1 VEHPLLKGG
10 VGRREWQNLS
20 GHGNNKTFTTALN
33 YVLITPARNEAQF
46 IESAINAV
54 TRQTVRP
61 LKWVIVSDGSTDAT
75 DDIVR
80 GHTAA
85 HPWIELIRMPER
97 RDRHFA
103 GKAAAFNAGLARVR
117 NLPYDVIGNL
127 DADVSF
133 DERYCALLLHK
144 FEEDPTLGVA
154 GTPFKD
160 PSLEY
165 DYRFVSIEHVSGPCQ
180 MFRRECFEA
189 IGGYQQAR
197 LGGVDH
203 IAVISARMN
212 GWRTQTYQD
221 TFFVHR
227 RPMGSCGQNALRSRF
242 RNGAV
247 DYALGSHP
255 VWELCRAAY
264 QMTRRPH
271 VVGALMLLAGYLSAA
286 VRGEERSVS
295 REFVEFHRR
304 EQMQRLRAFLSA
316 PLRPRSRGP
325 AAAPAFINANSA
337 FGGHRA
343 SAWRKAS

>member
-1 VEHPLLKGG
+1 MSVY
-10 VGRREWQNLS
+10 
-20 GHGNNKTFTTALN
+20 GNNENLTSALN

-46 IESAINAV
+46 IRSAITAV
-54 TRQTVRP
+54 INQTVRP

-80 GHTAA
+80 EYAAA
-85 HPWIELIRMPER
+85 HAWIELIRMPER
-97 RDRHFA
+97 SERDFA

-117 NLPYDVIGNL
+117 DLPYDVIGNL

-133 DERYCALLLHK
+133 DERYCALLLDK
-144 FEEDPTLGVA
+144 FEEDAMLGVA

-189 IGGYQQAR
+189 IGGYQRAR

-212 GWRTQTYQD
+212 GWRTRTYQD
-221 TFFVHR
+221 SFFVHR
-227 RPMGSCGQNALRSRF
+227 RAMGSCGQSALRSRF
-242 RNGAV
+242 QNGEV

-255 VWELCRAAY
+255 VWELCRTAY
-264 QMTRRPH
+264 QMTRKPH
-271 VVGALMLLAGYLSAA
+271 VIGALMLLAGYVSAA
-286 VRGEERSVS
+286 LRGEERSVS

-304 EQMQRLRAFLSA
+304 EQIQRLKAFLSA
-316 PLRPRSRGP
+316 PFRARSRKP
-325 AAAPAFINANSA
+325 APAPDFIKSTPA
-337 FGGHRA
+337 FRSHRA
-343 SAWRKAS
+343 PAWRRAS

>member
-1 VEHPLLKGG
+1 M
-10 VGRREWQNLS
+10 S
-20 GHGNNKTFTTALN
+20 GHGDNENLTTPLN
-33 YVLITPARNEAQF
+33 YVLITPARNEAPF
-46 IESAINAV
+46 IESTIKAV
-54 TRQTVRP
+54 IHQTVRP
-61 LKWVIVSDGSTDAT
+61 LKWIIVSDGSTDAT

-80 GHTAA
+80 EHAAA

-97 RDRHFA
+97 RGRDFA
-103 GKAAAFNAGLARVR
+103 GKAAAFNAGLCRVR
-117 NLPYDVIGNL
+117 GLRYDVIGNL

-133 DERYCALLLHK
+133 DERYCALLMDK
-144 FEEDPTLGVA
+144 FERDPTLGVA

-203 IAVISARMN
+203 IAVITARMN
-212 GWRTQTYQD
+212 GWRTRTFQD
-221 TFFVHR
+221 AFFVHH

-242 RNGAV
+242 QNGAV
-247 DYALGSHP
+247 DYALGGHP
-255 VWELCRAAY
+255 AWELCRTAY
-264 QMTRRPH
+264 QMTRKPR

-295 REFVEFHRR
+295 REFVAFHRR
-304 EQMQRLRAFLSA
+304 EQMQRLRAFLLA
-316 PLRPRSRGP
+316 PLRRRARKPVP
-325 AAAPAFINANSA
+325 APALIKPSSA

-343 SAWRKAS
+343 PAWRKAS